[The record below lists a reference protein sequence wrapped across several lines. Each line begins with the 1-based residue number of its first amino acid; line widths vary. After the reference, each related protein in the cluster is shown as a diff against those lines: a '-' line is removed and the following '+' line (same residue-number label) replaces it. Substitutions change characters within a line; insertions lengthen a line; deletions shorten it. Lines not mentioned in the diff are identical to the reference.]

1 MEKKY
6 IRLGVMF
13 PLLAV
18 LFLYGAVADAAST
31 IYQNNVKTAQHVFA
45 PGAKVAI
52 IPPSGSRT
60 SQKVMGFEL
69 ASAEATISFSERAG
83 SYDTS
88 IGGYTKEYFG
98 NRGYTLQDTTNVV
111 LNGQQARLLKLLYVD
126 DKEGKEF
133 GVWMLLLG
141 DSKRTITLEGR
152 YPKQSTSVG
161 DAIKR
166 ALLSSF
172 LEVGQPENAPGLFS
186 VSTQGTDFRFAED
199 IAGVRYYTTD
209 GQPAPTPIKRAV
221 FSVGKRK
228 TSVEDKEK
236 RLAYSME
243 LLTANLDSKSFVI
256 QSQNPITLAG
266 LQGYEITC
274 SVDGARIKSG
284 GGGFSKARVLKG
296 AIYQVTLFDASGAV
310 YIMQGVA
317 VREAMNY
324 MSQFKSIAASLKLS
338 N

>member
-1 MEKKY
+1 MKEKD
-6 IRLGVMF
+6 IRLGVIF
-13 PLLAV
+13 SLLAL
-18 LFLYGAVADAAST
+18 LFLYGTVAGAASA

-52 IPPSGSRT
+52 IPPSGSRV
-60 SQKVMGFEL
+60 SQKIAGFEL
-69 ASAEATISFSERAG
+69 PSAEATISFSERAG
-83 SYDTS
+83 SYDTNVA
-88 IGGYTKEYFG
+88 GYTKEFFG

-111 LNGQQARLLKLLYVD
+111 LNGQQARLFKLLYVD
-126 DKEGKEF
+126 DKEGKEL
-133 GVWMLLLG
+133 GVWMLVLG

-152 YPKQSTSVG
+152 YPKQNAPVG
-161 DAIKR
+161 DIIRR

-172 LEVGQPENAPGLFS
+172 LQVGQPENASGLFS
-186 VSTQGTDFRFAED
+186 VSTQGTDFRFVED

-209 GQPAPTPIKRAV
+209 GQPVPTPIKRAV
-221 FSVGKRK
+221 FSVGKRN

-243 LLTANLDSKSFVI
+243 LLTANLENKSFVI
-256 QSQNPITLAG
+256 QSQNPIVLAG
-266 LQGYEITC
+266 LQGYEIIC
-274 SVDGARIKSG
+274 SVDGARMNSG
-284 GGGFSKARVLKG
+284 GSGFSKARVLKG

-324 MSQFKSIAASLKLS
+324 MSQFKSIASSFKLS